1 VEFFRGCHSSPA
13 FVHTKKK
20 MKRDF
25 LTVSD
30 LSSHEID
37 RLLKRAIALKSGK
50 DANACP
56 LIGKSVGLIFEK
68 ASTRTRVSFEVGI
81 YQLGAQSIYL
91 TPKEIQIGRG
101 ETIHDT
107 AKVLSRYLNA
117 VVMRT
122 FSHDTV
128 REFASHASIPVIN
141 GLSDL
146 HHPCQALADLM
157 TLREKKGRLNGIR
170 LAYVGDGNN
179 VANSLIE
186 AAAITGI
193 RLSIACPKG
202 YEPPAQ
208 VIDRARALS
217 KHDIPIFRDPEQAV
231 SGADA
236 VYTDVWVSMGQEEE
250 ALKRKQRFRKYQVN
264 GKLLSFARENAVV
277 LHCLPAHR
285 GEEIT
290 DDVIDGTQ
298 SVVFDQA
305 ENRLHTQKALL
316 EFLLTNEL

>member
-1 VEFFRGCHSSPA
+1 
-13 FVHTKKK
+13 

-25 LTVSD
+25 LTVAD
-30 LSSHEID
+30 LSSQEID
-37 RLLKRAIALKSGK
+37 RLLKRAVDFKSGI

-56 LIGKSVGLIFEK
+56 LIGKSIGLIFEK

-91 TPKEIQIGRG
+91 TPKDIQIGRG
-101 ETIHDT
+101 ETISDT
-107 AKVLSRYLNA
+107 AKVLSRYLDA

-128 REFASHASIPVIN
+128 KEFASHASIPVIN

-157 TLREKKGRLNGIR
+157 TIIEKKGDLSGIR

-179 VANSLIE
+179 VAHSLIE
-186 AAAITGI
+186 AALLMGI
-193 RLSIACPKG
+193 RFSIACPRG
-202 YEPPAQ
+202 YEPMRE
-208 VIDRARALS
+208 ILDRS
-217 KHDIPIFRDPEQAV
+217 KASSGHSIVVMRDPEEAV

-250 ALKRKQRFRKYQVN
+250 ASERRRQFRKFQVN
-264 GKLLSFARENAVV
+264 SKLLSHARPDAIV

-290 DDVIDGTQ
+290 DEVIDGRQ

-316 EFLLTNEL
+316 EFLLT